1 MDYALSGWLLVPTCR
16 DSWHECAN
24 YLAPIS
30 LLSESASSQSLIAS
44 SNYCKIQFRL
54 PNVMEPVLYENI
66 FHNRLSVEHPDYTVA
81 ELCIMFAMCYHDDG
95 CPLFIQIGQQFHHF
109 AAIG

>member
-16 DSWHECAN
+16 DSWQESTN
-24 YLAPIS
+24 YLTLIS
-30 LLSESASSQSLIAS
+30 SLSESASGQSLIAS

-54 PNVMEPVLYENI
+54 PSVMEPVLYENI
-66 FHNRLSVEHPDYTVA
+66 FHNGLTVEHADNPVA

-95 CPLFIQIGQQFHHF
+95 CPLFIQIG
-109 AAIG
+109 